1 MSKNPFIKT
10 YKKAFTGQ
18 TSPLIDLCI
27 AISDCPHYTPNWTT
41 SGKLVIR
48 NFNIKN
54 GRLDLSQKYYTD
66 NDTFQDRIKRHVP
79 EPGDLIITRE
89 APMGEVCI
97 IPDGLEC
104 CLGQRMVLIKPDPQK
119 VNHKYLLYTLLSEY
133 VQNQIQKSNTS
144 GSIVSNLCIPDLE
157 QLNIPILPIPEQE
170 RIADTLSA
178 IDAKIALNTRINTEL
193 EQLARTI
200 YKYWFVQFD
209 FPTSAAEAASAGKPE
224 LEGKPYRSSG
234 GEMVWNEELKRMVP
248 KGWEVARL
256 GDKLVTVLGGTPSTS
271 VNQYWNDGEYHWLNS
286 GEIANFPVISSE
298 LKITNEGITNSAT
311 ELLLKG
317 STLLSITRHLRPTI
331 LAIDACA
338 NQSVVG
344 IKESQHIKSY
354 FIYPYL
360 QNEIPRLMT
369 LRTGAQQ
376 PHINKE
382 LVDSS
387 LILLPSNQSEIM
399 VEYNRVVEPFY
410 KLLINNAFENHGLTC
425 LRDFLLPLLMSGEVI
440 VFTN

>member
-1 MSKNPFIKT
+1 MHKVPLSEVCDYSIASTEVKN
-10 YKKAFTGQ
+10 
-18 TSPLIDLCI
+18 L
-27 AISDCPHYTPNWTT
+27 N
-41 SGKLVIR
+41 
-48 NFNIKN
+48 
-54 GRLDLSQKYYTD
+54 LSNYITTD
-66 NDTFQDRIKRHVP
+66 NLLPNRGGIVDATNLPPAKSCPKFEKDNILLSNIRPYFKKIWYASFDGGCSTDVLVLKCKNTKYHPKFVYYSLFQDLFFKHMMNSAKGSKMPR
-79 EPGDLIITRE
+79 GDKDQILE
-89 APMGEVCI
+89 FQ
-97 IPDGLEC
+97 IPDFD
-104 CLGQRMVLIKPDPQK
+104 KPD
-119 VNHKYLLYTLLSEY
+119 
-133 VQNQIQKSNTS
+133 QI
-144 GSIVSNLCIPDLE
+144 
-157 QLNIPILPIPEQE
+157 
-170 RIADTLSA
+170 RIADILSA
-178 IDAKIALNTRINTEL
+178 LDAKIALNTRINTEL